1 MGFILHIVVSRWI
14 QNGTRVL
21 SRRQASILSA
31 AFVIMTAYAA
41 SGVLGLFRNRLL
53 AHYFFS
59 GRERE
64 LDAYFAAF
72 VLPDTIFQLLIL
84 GALSAAFIPVF
95 TEYLKKNKEEAWHIA
110 GASMTN
116 IFLLFSAIAAI
127 LFLFAEPAS
136 RMLAPNFG
144 RDQIL
149 LTANLTRIMLGAQFF
164 FALSA
169 FMTGIL
175 QSHHRFLLPA
185 IAPVFY
191 NLGIIAGILLL
202 TPVIGIYGA
211 AVGVVFGAAMH
222 VVIQLPLAVKL
233 GYRPRPI
240 FDLRHPAV
248 ERIKRLMPA
257 RAATLAVDQLERVLA
272 VTLTSALSAGTLTLF
287 NFARQ
292 LYVLPISLF
301 GSTVGQAS
309 FPTLS
314 HAHDQKNDEF
324 VRVVSST
331 LLQIVFFTLPA
342 AILLLVLRIP
352 AVRLTFG
359 ARTFPWEATLL
370 TGKAVAIFAF
380 SVPAQSINQLLIRT
394 FYAAQNTRTPF
405 IAAMIAAA
413 LMLVVAPLLS
423 NVIGLGLLGIVAA
436 IVVADIV
443 EMIFLVLLLQKQLSV
458 PVTAMIIGP
467 LRNMVVAATSMGI
480 ILWILL
486 RFLDRFIF
494 DTTRT
499 LPLLGLTVVA
509 SALGLTVYLF
519 IAKLLRVQEL
529 QTVMRLVHH
538 IGNWRK
544 ILEETEETLEPA
556 TT

>member
-1 MGFILHIVVSRWI
+1 
-14 QNGTRVL
+14 
-21 SRRQASILSA
+21 
-31 AFVIMTAYAA
+31 MTAYAA
-41 SGVLGLFRNRLL
+41 SGILGLFRNRLL

-116 IFLLFSAIAAI
+116 IFLLFSTIAAI
-127 LFLFAEPAS
+127 LFLFAESAS
-136 RMLAPNFG
+136 RALAPNFG
-144 RDQIL
+144 QDQIL

-175 QSHHRFLLPA
+175 QSHHRFFLPA

-191 NLGIIAGILLL
+191 NLGIIVGILLL
-202 TPVIGIYGA
+202 TPTIGIYGA
-211 AVGVVFGAAMH
+211 AIGVVFGAALH
-222 VVIQLPLAVKL
+222 VIIQLPLAVKL

-240 FDLRHPAV
+240 FDLSHPGV
-248 ERIKRLMPA
+248 LRIKRLMPA
-257 RAATLAVDQLERVLA
+257 RAATLAIDQLERIIA
-272 VTLTSALSAGTLTLF
+272 VTLTSALSAGSLTLF

-324 VRVVSST
+324 VRVASST
-331 LLQIVFFTLPA
+331 LLQILFFTLPA
-342 AILLLVLRIP
+342 AVLLLVLRIP
-352 AVRLTFG
+352 AVRLIFG
-359 ARTFPWEATLL
+359 ARSFPWEATLV

-380 SVPAQSINQLLIRT
+380 SVPAQSVNQLLIRT

-405 IAAMIAAA
+405 IAATIAAA
-413 LMLVVAPLLS
+413 TMLVTAPLLS
-423 NVIGLGLLGIVAA
+423 NIVGLGLLGIVAA
-436 IVVADIV
+436 IVVADVI
-443 EMIFLVLLLQKQLSV
+443 EMFFLILLLQKQLHV
-458 PVTAMIIGP
+458 PVVSMVIKP
-467 LRNMVVAATSMGI
+467 LRNMGIAAATMGVV
-480 ILWILL
+480 LWILL
-486 RFLDRFIF
+486 RFLDQFIF

-509 SALGLTVYLF
+509 SALGLAVYLRV
-519 IAKLLRVQEL
+519 AKLLHIQEL
-529 QTVMRLVHH
+529 QTVVRLVHH
-538 IGNWRK
+538 VGNWRRVLK
-544 ILEETEETLEPA
+544 ETEETLEPA

>member
-1 MGFILHIVVSRWI
+1 MRFILHIVVSRWI
-14 QNGTRVL
+14 QNGTRVFF
-21 SRRQASILSA
+21 RRQTSILSA

-110 GASMTN
+110 GASMTS
-116 IFLLFSAIAAI
+116 IFVLFSTISAV

-136 RMLAPNFG
+136 TMLAPNFSPE
-144 RDQIL
+144 QIL

-185 IAPVFY
+185 VAPVFY

-202 TPVIGIYGA
+202 TPVVGIYGA
-211 AVGVVFGAAMH
+211 AIGVVFGAMLH

-233 GYRPRPI
+233 GYRPRPV
-240 FDLRHPAV
+240 FDLAHPAV
-248 ERIKRLMPA
+248 ARIRRLMPA
-257 RAATLAVDQLERVLA
+257 RAATLAIDQLERVVA
-272 VTLTSALSAGTLTLF
+272 VTLASALSAGSPTLF

-331 LLQIVFFTLPA
+331 LLQILFFTLPA
-342 AILLLVLRIP
+342 AVLLLVLRIP

-359 ARTFPWEATLL
+359 ARSFPWEATLL
-370 TGKAVAIFAF
+370 TGKAVAIFAC

-405 IAAMIAAA
+405 IAATIAAA
-413 LMLVVAPLLS
+413 TMIIIAPFLS
-423 NVIGLGLLGIVAA
+423 NIIGLGLLGIVAA
-436 IVVADIV
+436 IVVADII
-443 EMIFLVLLLQKQLSV
+443 EMFFLVMLLQRQLKV
-458 PVTAMIIGP
+458 PIVNIVMKPGRNIGIATA
-467 LRNMVVAATSMGI
+467 TMGI
-480 ILWILL
+480 MLWILL
-486 RFLDRFIF
+486 RFLDQFIF

-509 SALGLTVYLF
+509 SSLGLTVYVLV
-519 IAKLLRVQEL
+519 AKLLGVEQL
-529 QTVMRLVHH
+529 QTLIRLAHH

-544 ILEETEETLEPA
+544 ILAETEEALEPA